1 MSQFELPADRP
12 AIMGILNV
20 TPDSFS
26 DGGLYQSRQAAIAHA
41 LSMRDQGA
49 DVIDIGGEST
59 RPGAAPVEAEVE
71 IARTIPVVTEL
82 ANRGIPVSIDTSKAA
97 VAKAALEAG
106 AHIVNDVTALS
117 DPAMAELCNLSGCT
131 VCLMHMQ
138 GTPRTM
144 QLAPAYQDVVAEV
157 LTFLLQ
163 RARRL
168 ALPKEQIWID
178 PGIGFGKTTE
188 QNLALIRATDV
199 FVASGYP
206 VLVGISRKSFL
217 GRILGTETEP
227 APLEERLEGSLVL
240 AAQAQLAGARILR
253 VHDVAATRRAVRVTQ
268 AFRNQ
273 QPI

>member
-97 VAKAALEAG
+97 VAKAAIEAG